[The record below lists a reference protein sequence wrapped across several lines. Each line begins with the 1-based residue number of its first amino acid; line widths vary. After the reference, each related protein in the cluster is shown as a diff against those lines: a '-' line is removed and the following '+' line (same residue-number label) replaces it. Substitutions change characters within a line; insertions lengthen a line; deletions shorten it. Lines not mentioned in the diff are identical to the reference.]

1 MELVEPQVQ
10 QVLKED
16 PKVPKEMEVP
26 LEHKVHKEPKG
37 RPKVLKV
44 HKVLA
49 GRREDKELKE
59 GLKEPQVRED
69 HKELKVLP
77 VL

>member
-1 MELVEPQVQ
+1 
-10 QVLKED
+10 
-16 PKVPKEMEVP
+16 
-26 LEHKVHKEPKG
+26 
-37 RPKVLKV
+37 VLKV

-49 GRREDKELKE
+49 GRREDKELRE
-59 GLKEPQVRED
+59 GLKVPQVRED

>member
-1 MELVEPQVQ
+1 
-10 QVLKED
+10 
-16 PKVPKEMEVP
+16 MEVP
-26 LEHKVHKEPKG
+26 LEHKVHKEAKG
-37 RPKVLKV
+37 CFKVLKV

-59 GLKEPQVRED
+59 GLKVPQVRED